1 MAKGSVLLPM
11 LLLLLSTVFSS
22 ASFCFSSIPFAQ
34 RRLVFK
40 SSRLMADS
48 SERKSYQIEVCLDDD
63 DEAESSLL
71 RISVKAEETILNAV
85 ERQVS
90 WFVPSDCRRGN
101 CLTCAVSH
109 AEGSV
114 QSNLIQDEDGL
125 SPVLSEVL
133 QQQKF
138 ILACSS
144 YVVGNGVKLRLGR
157 NYAAWNS
164 IYNDHLTHCPD
175 TQRICQE
182 ASAKAM
188 RMAAEA
194 NIKRWLFK
202 TENSY
207 KNPSSD

>member
-1 MAKGSVLLPM
+1 MAKGSVLLQLPM
-11 LLLLLSTVFSS
+11 LLLLLFTVFSS
-22 ASFCFSSIPFAQ
+22 NSFCFSSIPFANVPQ
-34 RRLVFK
+34 PRGIF
-40 SSRLMADS
+40 
-48 SERKSYQIEVCLDDD
+48 ERKSYQIELCLDD
-63 DEAESSLL
+63 DEAESSLIS
-71 RISVKAEETILNAV
+71 ISVKSEETILNAV

-157 NYAAWNS
+157 NYAAWNG

-175 TQRICQE
+175 IQRICQE

-194 NIKRWLFK
+194 NVKRWLFK

-207 KNPSSD
+207 NHPSSD

>member
-1 MAKGSVLLPM
+1 MAN
-11 LLLLLSTVFSS
+11 S
-22 ASFCFSSIPFAQ
+22 A
-34 RRLVFK
+34 
-40 SSRLMADS
+40 
-48 SERKSYQIEVCLDDD
+48 EGKSYQMEVCFDD
-63 DEAESSLL
+63 DEAQLSFVN
-71 RISVKAEETILNAV
+71 ISVKSEETILNAI

-90 WFVPSDCRRGN
+90 WFVPSDCRKGH

-114 QSNLIQDEDGL
+114 QSSLIQDEDGL

-144 YVVGNGVKLRLGR
+144 YVVGNGLKLRLGR

-164 IYNDHLTHCPD
+164 IYTDHLTQCQD
-175 TQRICQE
+175 LQRICQE

-188 RMAAEA
+188 RKAAEA
-194 NIKRWLFK
+194 NVKRWLCK
-202 TENSY
+202 TETSY
-207 KNPSSD
+207 NRCSSD